1 MMHIISYNIRVGSR
15 SKIEMQTERSQPVAV
30 RGTGVSPEHRYVSDL
45 MQDAEQTPGAVIHLS
60 SSLAG
65 LLVKLGQR

>member
-1 MMHIISYNIRVGSR
+1 
-15 SKIEMQTERSQPVAV
+15 MQTERSQPVAV